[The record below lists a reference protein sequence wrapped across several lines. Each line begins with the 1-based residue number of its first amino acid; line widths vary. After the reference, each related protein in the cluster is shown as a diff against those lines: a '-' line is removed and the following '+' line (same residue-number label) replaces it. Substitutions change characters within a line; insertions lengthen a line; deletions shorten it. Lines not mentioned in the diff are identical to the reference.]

1 MIKYYTTPV
10 LYKIYNYVD
19 PSIKPR
25 TQFGIHVIEIEY
37 NIEIGYNYIQTY
49 LFTKNARLN
58 GSRPT
63 HIDPRGFGCYS
74 WCIGMNESSPLSY
87 RGLTNKLDILPL
99 SPFDERY
106 AKIREEF
113 GIPKHIFK
121 DE

>member
-1 MIKYYTTPV
+1 MTKYYTTPV
-10 LYKIYNYVD
+10 LYLLYNNND

-25 TQFGIHVIEIEY
+25 TQVGIHM
-37 NIEIGYNYIQTY
+37 IEIGYNYIQTY
-49 LFTKNARLN
+49 LFTKNAKLN
-58 GSRPT
+58 GNRPT
-63 HIDPRGFGCYS
+63 HIDPRVFGCYS

-87 RGLTNKLDILPL
+87 RGLACKLDILPL
-99 SPFDERY
+99 SPFDKRY